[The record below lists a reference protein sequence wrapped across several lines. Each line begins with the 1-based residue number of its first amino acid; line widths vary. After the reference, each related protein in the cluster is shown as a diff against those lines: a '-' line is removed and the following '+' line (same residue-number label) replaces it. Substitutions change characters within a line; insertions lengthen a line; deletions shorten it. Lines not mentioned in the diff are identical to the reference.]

1 MVAIHSALDQ
11 ALLPEV
17 AEFLSG
23 APHRLFIGGKWVEG
37 SSGETFETLN
47 PGSGQT
53 LTTVH
58 AGSSADVDR
67 AVTAAQE
74 AFQKSGWATMPA
86 NERGVILHRLADLV
100 EKHTPILAQLESL
113 DVGKIHAQ
121 ATGDIGAYVSTLR
134 YYTDMAVGVRR
145 EIPIAVPHHEAYTS
159 LQPYGVCGFIFP
171 WNFPFLLLGW
181 GTAPALAA
189 GNTVVV
195 KPAEDTP
202 LSTLYICKLV
212 GQAGVP
218 PGVFNVVPGLGETAG
233 KAVAEHPGFKRM
245 SFTGSPEVGKL
256 VAEACARNLVPVKL
270 ELGGKGAAVLFDDI
284 DVEDTADKL
293 VGAITLNA
301 GQVCCTATRWVVQ
314 KRIYDQL
321 VDVTR
326 SRLKSVQIGHEL
338 DPGSQMGPVVSAKQ
352 RERVLGYLDR
362 GKSSGAEFLLE
373 GGRAAV
379 AGYEEGFFVKP
390 AMLRGDPSNVAC
402 VEEIFGPVTYVL
414 PFDDEEEA
422 VDLVNRS
429 PYGLANSVWSGDLAR
444 AARVARA
451 MVAGNSWVN
460 GHNVFAQGVPYG
472 GVNLSGLGGGVNS
485 PETFYDY
492 LRAQSVVRPL

>member
-1 MVAIHSALDQ
+1 MVAIHSGVDQ
-11 ALLPEV
+11 KLLPEV
-17 AEFLSG
+17 DAFLNAG
-23 APHRLFIGGKWVEG
+23 PHRLFIDGQWVD
-37 SSGETFETLN
+37 SVSGETFDTVN

-53 LTTVH
+53 LTSVH
-58 AGSSADVDR
+58 SGTAADVDR
-67 AVTAAQE
+67 AVKAAQE
-74 AFQKSGWATMPA
+74 AFRRSGWATMAA
-86 NERGVILHRLADLV
+86 NDRGVILHRLADLI
-100 EKHTPILAQLESL
+100 EKHAPILAQLESL

-121 ATGDIGAYVSTLR
+121 AEGDIAVYASTIR
-134 YYTDMAVGVRR
+134 YYADLSVGLRR
-145 EIPIAVPHHEAYTS
+145 EIPIAVANHEAYSS

-202 LSTLYICKLV
+202 LTTLYVCRLAEE
-212 GQAGVP
+212 AGVP
-218 PGVFNVVPGLGETAG
+218 AGVFNVVPGFGETAG

-256 VAEACARNLVPVKL
+256 VAEACGRNLVPVKL
-270 ELGGKGAAVLFDDI
+270 ELGGKGAAVVFDDV
-284 DVEDTADKL
+284 DVEDTATKL
-293 VGAITLNA
+293 VGAITLNT

-314 KRIYDQL
+314 RGIYDQL
-321 VDVTR
+321 TDLTR
-326 SRLKSVQIGHEL
+326 EQLSSLSIGHEL
-338 DPGSQMGPVVSAKQ
+338 EPGSQMGPVVSEKQ
-352 RERVLGYLDR
+352 RQRILGYLEK
-362 GKSSGAEFLLE
+362 GKSAGADFLLE
-373 GGRAAV
+373 GGAPSV
-379 AGYEEGFFVKP
+379 PGYEEGFFVKP
-390 AMLRGDPSNVAC
+390 AMLKGDPGNVAC

-422 VDLVNRS
+422 VELVNRS
-429 PYGLANSVWSGDLAR
+429 QYGLANSVWSQDLDR
-444 AARVARA
+444 AARVARE

-485 PETFYDY
+485 PETLHDY
-492 LRAQSVVRPL
+492 LRAQSVVRAL